1 MISHP
6 RAKHTKTQRE
16 MWWEAYRYVCPRNA
30 LLAFMEIPRWLN
42 LCVQT
47 QPWCSERLWLA
58 LARTWTSPAIGGD
71 SVDIS
76 IQVYYCQ
83 LPGCLGIS
91 LFQGSSWRLCRHCSF
106 QLSRDDSP
114 LDVSHGPRHG
124 QHLCYEGGSTLQ
136 TGLLATIISQDLKL
150 YFSQVREIQQLA
162 WLLWSFWWRL
172 ELLRELSMSYMGRW
186 VLQSIHFQPE

>member
-1 MISHP
+1 
-6 RAKHTKTQRE
+6 
-16 MWWEAYRYVCPRNA
+16 
-30 LLAFMEIPRWLN
+30 MEIPRWLN

-71 SVDIS
+71 LVDIS

-150 YFSQVREIQQLA
+150 YFMAAKWERSNSLHGSCGA
-162 WLLWSFWWRL
+162 SDGGWSSSGSCQCHTWAGP
-172 ELLRELSMSYMGRW
+172 SVNTVST
-186 VLQSIHFQPE
+186 